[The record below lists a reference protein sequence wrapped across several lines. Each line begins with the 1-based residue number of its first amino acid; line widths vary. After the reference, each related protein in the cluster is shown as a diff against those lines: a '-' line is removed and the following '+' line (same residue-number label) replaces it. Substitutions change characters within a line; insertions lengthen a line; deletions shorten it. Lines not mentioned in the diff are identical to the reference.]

1 MNRSARQLGS
11 KLRLT
16 SIALGCATT
25 KELCRRFSA
34 VNPDTQFTL
43 QNSYKWL
50 HGKARPRMSGIYDDW
65 AAVLGVGLTPQFLA
79 SASFDEFAAALAAHF
94 FVPAEALAALRVD
107 EAGPADSPA
116 GVTAQDVWARD
127 QILSGAYL
135 ALSPAW
141 SKANEGRL
149 IVGSLAVGLDP
160 GDEHAVIYRERLFG
174 RTTAMHG
181 RLNTDG
187 RTAQVALVCEPTAGL
202 YFLALNVP
210 APPASLVGGMLCG
223 IALHDPESRPTASR
237 IVFLRSHALD
247 WEGLFERSRYLDPE
261 APLIEAELAALGYAD
276 RGGSRAAAAAG
287 LAAFLGHGSG
297 RGAVIDAPAGPLA
310 RLALDLDRLLAA

>member
-1 MNRSARQLGS
+1 MSRSARHLGS

-79 SASFDEFAAALAAHF
+79 SASFDDFAAALGRHF
-94 FVPAEALAALRVD
+94 FMPAEALSALRVADD
-107 EAGPADSPA
+107 EPEVVAG
-116 GVTAQDVWARD
+116 DVWARD
-127 QILSGAYL
+127 QILAGIYL

-160 GDEHAVIYRERLFG
+160 ADEHAVTYRERLFG
-174 RTTAMHG
+174 RTTPMRG
-181 RLNTDG
+181 RLVTDG
-187 RTAQVALVCEPTAGL
+187 RTAQAALTCEPTGSL
-202 YFLALNVP
+202 YLLALNVP
-210 APPASLVGGMLCG
+210 APPASLVGGVLCG

-237 IVFLRSHALD
+237 ILFVRSHALG
-247 WEGLFERSRYLDPE
+247 WEALHERSRYIE
-261 APLIEAELAALGYAD
+261 AEAATIEAELAALGYASPH
-276 RGGSRAAAAAG
+276 GARAAAAAG
-287 LAAFLGHGSG
+287 LAAFFAGGE
-297 RGAVIDAPAGPLA
+297 RGAVIDAPAAPLA
-310 RLALDLDRLLAA
+310 RLALDLDGLIAA